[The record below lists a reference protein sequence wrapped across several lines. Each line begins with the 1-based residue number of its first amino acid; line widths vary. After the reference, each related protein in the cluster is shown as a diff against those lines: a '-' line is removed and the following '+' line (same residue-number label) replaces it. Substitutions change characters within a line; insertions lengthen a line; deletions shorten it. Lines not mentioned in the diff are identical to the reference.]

1 MSLGK
6 NKKNFSKGRKGAK
19 KKVGER
25 FLKKEWWN
33 IKAPGMFAKRMFT
46 YSPVNQT
53 VGKKLASDSM
63 KGRVFEANLGDLNQ
77 GFESNKKV
85 KLIVEDA
92 DGKSRIAMTN
102 FYGLECTRDYLCSL
116 IRKWHTLIDTFVDCK
131 TNDGFLMRFFIVAF
145 TSKYEYTQKKAT
157 CYANRSQVKQM
168 RAIMTKIIT
177 KVCKA
182 STLKEL
188 VNKVLGNELTD
199 GIVQLLAGAGE
210 LRDGMHEFDAEGIEK
225 LAALYHDDV
234 QTLIERLKAIR
245 ALSEEY
251 RAFDTQ
257 GQADGSVRFIIR
269 TDSIEK

>member
-33 IKAPGMFAKRMFT
+33 IKAPGMFMKRIFT

-53 VGKKLASDSM
+53 VGKKLASESM
-63 KGRVFEANLGDLNQ
+63 KGRVYEANLGDLNT
-77 GFESNKKV
+77 GYEANKKI

-92 DGKSRIAMTN
+92 DGKSKIALTN

-116 IRKWHTLIDTFVDCK
+116 IRKWHTLIDLFVDCK
-131 TNDGFLMRFFIVAF
+131 TNDGFLMRFFVVAF
-145 TSKYEYTQKKAT
+145 TSKYGYTQKKAT

-177 KVCKA
+177 RVCKA
-182 STLKEL
+182 SSLKDL
-188 VNKVLGNELTD
+188 VGKILGKELTD
-199 GIVQLLAGAGE
+199 EMAKKCKHIFPLENITIRKVKSIKRPRVDMTQLNA
-210 LRDGMHEFDAEGIEK
+210 M
-225 LAALYHDDV
+225 
-234 QTLIERLKAIR
+234 
-245 ALSEEY
+245 
-251 RAFDTQ
+251 
-257 GQADGSVRFIIR
+257 QADQEIAGVLLQPKE
-269 TDSIEK
+269 EKEAKE

>member
-33 IKAPGMFAKRMFT
+33 IKAPGMFMKRMFT
-46 YSPVNQT
+46 QSPVNQT
-53 VGKKLASDSM
+53 VGKKLASESM
-63 KGRVFEANLGDLNQ
+63 KGRVFEANLGDLNT
-77 GFESNKKV
+77 GYKADKKI

-92 DGKSRIAMTN
+92 DGKSRIALTN

-116 IRKWHTLIDTFVDCK
+116 IRKWHTLIDLFVDCK
-131 TNDGFLMRFFIVAF
+131 TSDGFLMRFFVVAF
-145 TSKYEYTQKKAT
+145 TANEYKQKKAT

-182 STLKEL
+182 STLKDL
-188 VNKVLGNELTD
+188 VGKVLGEELTNEMAQKCKHIFPLENVTIRKVKSIKRPRVD
-199 GIVQLLAGAGE
+199 MTQLSAIQSETTIAGVQIPKNE
-210 LRDGMHEFDAEGIEK
+210 EK
-225 LAALYHDDV
+225 EAK
-234 QTLIERLKAIR
+234 E
-245 ALSEEY
+245 
-251 RAFDTQ
+251 
-257 GQADGSVRFIIR
+257 
-269 TDSIEK
+269 

>member
-33 IKAPGMFAKRMFT
+33 IKSPGMFGKRFFT
-46 YSPVNQT
+46 HSPVNQT

-77 GFESNKKV
+77 GYETHKKI

-92 DGKSRIAMTN
+92 DGKTKVALTN

-131 TNDGFLMRFFIVAF
+131 TSDGFLMRFFIVAF
-145 TSKYEYTQKKAT
+145 TSMYQANNRPKPYVIQKKAT
-157 CYANRSQVKQM
+157 CYATRSQVKQM

-182 STLKEL
+182 STMKEL
-188 VNKVLGNELTD
+188 VSKVLGNDITD
-199 GIVQLLAGAGE
+199 EMAKKCKHIFPLENITIRKVKSIKRPKVDMNQLGDMHTETELAGV
-210 LRDGMHEFDAEGIEK
+210 K
-225 LAALYHDDV
+225 V
-234 QTLIERLKAIR
+234 VN
-245 ALSEEY
+245 SEEE
-251 RAFDTQ
+251 Q
-257 GQADGSVRFIIR
+257 
-269 TDSIEK
+269 ENKE

>member
-25 FLKKEWWN
+25 FTKKEWWN
-33 IKAPGMFAKRMFT
+33 IKAPGMFMKRMFT

-63 KGRVFEANLGDLNQ
+63 KGRVFEANLGDLNT
-77 GFESNKKV
+77 GYEFNKKI

-92 DGKSRIAMTN
+92 DGKSKIALTN

-116 IRKWHTLIDTFVDCK
+116 IRKWHTLIDLFVDCK
-131 TNDGFLMRFFIVAF
+131 TSDGFLMRFFVVAF
-145 TSKYEYTQKKAT
+145 TANEYKQKKAI

-182 STLKEL
+182 STLKDL
-188 VNKVLGNELTD
+188 VGKYLAKN
-199 GIVQLLAGAGE
+199 LL
-210 LRDGMHEFDAEGIEK
+210 MK
-225 LAALYHDDV
+225 
-234 QTLIERLKAIR
+234 
-245 ALSEEY
+245 
-251 RAFDTQ
+251 
-257 GQADGSVRFIIR
+257 
-269 TDSIEK
+269 

>member
-33 IKAPGMFAKRMFT
+33 VKAPGMFSKRMFT
-46 YSPVNQT
+46 HSPVNQT

-63 KGRVFEANLGDLNQ
+63 KGRVFESNLGDLNP
-77 GFESNKKV
+77 GMESNKKV

-92 DGKSRIAMTN
+92 DGKSKIAMTN

-131 TNDGFLMRFFIVAF
+131 TDDGFLMRFFIVGF
-145 TSKYEYTQKKAT
+145 TSKYYYTQKKAT
-157 CYANRSQVKQM
+157 CFANRSQVKQM

-177 KVCKA
+177 RVCKA
-182 STLKEL
+182 SSLKDL
-188 VNKVLGNELTD
+188 VGKVLGNEITNE
-199 GIVQLLAGAGE
+199 IAQKCKHNFP
-210 LRDGMHEFDAEGIEK
+210 LRKCHYQK
-225 LAALYHDDV
+225 
-234 QTLIERLKAIR
+234 
-245 ALSEEY
+245 S
-251 RAFDTQ
+251 
-257 GQADGSVRFIIR
+257 
-269 TDSIEK
+269 